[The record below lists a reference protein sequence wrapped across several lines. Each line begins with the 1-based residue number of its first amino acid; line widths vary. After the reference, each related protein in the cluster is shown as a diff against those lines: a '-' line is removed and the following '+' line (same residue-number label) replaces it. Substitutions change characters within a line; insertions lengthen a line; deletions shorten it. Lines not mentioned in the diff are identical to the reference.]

1 MTLRIGCSQ
10 YTAINGDVSAN
21 LATITRLAEQAA
33 KDSVALLVL
42 PELGVTGY
50 GQPDMVAAAAEPI
63 PGPISQQLSAIA
75 RQHGLAIAGCLAE
88 KDEQTGL
95 KHNTMLLLDENGVEI
110 LRYRKVHLWDTEKSW
125 ATPGTGF
132 PVAQLQDTQI
142 GLIVCYDTRFPESV
156 RSLAKNGAQLAL
168 SCAAWFGPDE
178 EWELALRSR
187 AMDNGIFV
195 AGSVLLGPHFHGVSL
210 IVDPHG
216 KILAQGKLGE
226 ESAVTADIDLE
237 VMTNFHERVP
247 LLKHLRPKSYFIRDT
262 EI

>member
-1 MTLRIGCSQ
+1 MTLRIGCAQ

-21 LATITRLAEQAA
+21 LAKISRLAAQAA
-33 KDSVALLVL
+33 KDKVTLLVL

-50 GQPDMVAAAAEPI
+50 GQPDMVAAAVEPI

-75 RQHGLAIAGCLAE
+75 RQHRLAIAGCIAE

-95 KHNTMLLLDENGVEI
+95 KHNTMLLLDEDGVEI
-110 LRYRKVHLWDTEKSW
+110 LRYRKVHLWDTERSW

-132 PVAQLQDTQI
+132 PVATLQDTQI
-142 GLIVCYDTRFPESV
+142 GMIVCYDTRFPESV
-156 RSLAKNGAQLAL
+156 RSLANNGAQLAL

-195 AGSVLLGPHFHGVSL
+195 AGSVLLGPHFHGVAL
-210 IVDPHG
+210 IADPHG
-216 KILAQGKLGE
+216 KILAQGNPGE
-226 ESAVTADIDLE
+226 DSVVSADIDID
-237 VMTNFHERVP
+237 VMRNFHERVP
-247 LLKHLRPKSYFIRDT
+247 LLEHLRPASYFT
-262 EI
+262 

>member
-1 MTLRIGCSQ
+1 MTLRIGCAQ
-10 YTAINGDVSAN
+10 YTAINGDVTAN
-21 LATITRLAEQAA
+21 LATISRLAEQAA
-33 KDSVALLVL
+33 KDKVTLLVL

-50 GQPDMVAAAAEPI
+50 GQPDIVAAAAEPI
-63 PGPISQQLSAIA
+63 PGPISQQLSTIA
-75 RQHGLAIAGCLAE
+75 REHRMAIAGCIAE

-110 LRYRKVHLWDTEKSW
+110 LRYRKVHLWDKEKSW

-132 PVAQLQDTQI
+132 PVAKLQDTQVGMI
-142 GLIVCYDTRFPESV
+142 ICYDSRFPESV

-195 AGSVLLGPHFHGVSL
+195 AGSVLLGPHFRGIAL
-210 IVDPHG
+210 IADPHG
-216 KILAQGKLGE
+216 KILAQGKPGE
-226 ESAVTADIDLE
+226 DTVVSDDIDLD
-237 VMTNFHERVP
+237 VIKDFHSRVP
-247 LLKHLRPKSYFIRDT
+247 LLEHLMPKSYDA
-262 EI
+262 

>member
-1 MTLRIGCSQ
+1 MTLRIGCAQ
-10 YTAINGDVSAN
+10 YTAINGDASAN
-21 LATITRLAEQAA
+21 LATISRLAEQATA
-33 KDSVALLVL
+33 DNVSLLVL

-50 GQPDMVAAAAEPI
+50 GKPDMVAAAAEPI

-75 RQHGLAIAGCLAE
+75 REHRLAIAGCIAE
-88 KDEQTGL
+88 KNEQTGL
-95 KHNTMLLLDENGVEI
+95 KHNTMLLHDEDGMEI

-132 PVAQLQDTQI
+132 PVATLQDTQI
-142 GLIVCYDTRFPESV
+142 GMIVCYDSRFPESV

-195 AGSVLLGPHFHGVSL
+195 AGSVLLGPHFRGVAL
-210 IVDPHG
+210 IANPHG
-216 KILAQGKLGE
+216 KILAQGKPGE
-226 ESAVTADIDLE
+226 DSVVIANIDLD
-237 VMTNFHERVP
+237 VMKEFHARVP
-247 LLKHLRPKSYFIRDT
+247 LLEHLKPNSYNNN
-262 EI
+262 